1 MSQTTFS
8 NMSNPDL
15 LITIQAYAYMQEELS
30 KRMMTIQAIPLD
42 DEMLKNELEIL
53 QLKLTRVNELTEAL
67 VNEYDKRENS

>member
-1 MSQTTFS
+1 MSHTTFS

-15 LITIQAYAYMQEELS
+15 LITIQAYTYMQEELS
-30 KRMMTIQAIPLD
+30 MRMMTIKTIPID

-67 VNEYDKRENS
+67 VQEYDKRENS